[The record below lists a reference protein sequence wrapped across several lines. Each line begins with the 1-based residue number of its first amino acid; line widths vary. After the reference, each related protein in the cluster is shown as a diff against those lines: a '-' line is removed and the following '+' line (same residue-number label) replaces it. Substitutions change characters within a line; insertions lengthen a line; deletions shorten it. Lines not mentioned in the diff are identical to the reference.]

1 MKFKSSKKII
11 LFGGT
16 FDPIHLGHLILAQ
29 TAFEFLKPQ
38 KVVFIPCYQPP
49 HKIGFKLSSWKDR
62 LNMVKLSIEGISYFE
77 LDLFEIKKKSIS
89 YTYQTVDY
97 FSKKYKGYGLY
108 FLIGYDSLL
117 ELTSWENWQKIV
129 EKVHFLVGDRNVEKK
144 AVKKLP
150 KIIFKKVIFFK
161 SPIIEISS
169 TMIREKIKKHLSIKY
184 LVPPKVEEYIL
195 NKNLYL

>member
-1 MKFKSSKKII
+1 MNFKSSKKII